1 MPQFVCPTC
10 GARLYSA
17 SQLTKC
23 AWCGTQLTSDEKV
36 DESERRDDDSGN
48 DDGD

>member
-17 SQLTKC
+17 SQLT
-23 AWCGTQLTSDEKV
+23 SDEKV
-36 DESERRDDDSGN
+36 DEPERREDDSDA
-48 DDGD
+48 DDID

>member
-17 SQLTKC
+17 SQLTRC

-36 DESERRDDDSGN
+36 DDPERGGDESGDDEAE
-48 DDGD
+48 